1 MGQTRS
7 LPIEYVIGRQ
17 FVSADRMIYL
27 QWFKCSIGAVQ
38 WCVCI
43 L

>member
-27 QWFKCSIGAVQ
+27 Q
-38 WCVCI
+38 
-43 L
+43 